1 MFVLLLLFSLSFSEV
16 AFTLNGSQFS
26 QQSFFNKIPREEW
39 KNFSNSQKHDL
50 IKDFIFKEL
59 VFLESEETNF
69 LYDPLVKSKLDNR
82 INQFL
87 INSAYDL
94 FVAFPLVDSLEYSK
108 ALKYLKKDIKV
119 RHILIG
125 YKDCRLPIP
134 IKRSK
139 SKALTLSK
147 NLYNDLMSGSNFNDY
162 VVEYSDDP
170 SADKNFGDLG
180 WLSWGRTV
188 PEFQNA
194 AFSLSVN
201 SFSEPILTD
210 FGFHI
215 IFLEDIKPSNSS
227 FLDSSSYKALA
238 LEKTIMSVPLD
249 IKRVSAKKYDEST
262 ILNSGLVFNETLLLK
277 VFTHIENENK
287 KNKIVASG
295 KKNFVNTLN
304 SFNDSGVL
312 CVFDSS
318 AYGVKWFSNHFKNF
332 PATRIPSIK
341 TLEDLKR
348 SFSLAVL
355 QNLSLVKINQE
366 YDNFNFL
373 LDLKINN
380 ITKNLI
386 YDSFIKNHINS
397 VKNIDSIEVKNYYD
411 NYKDEKYKEYNL
423 VSVREIKTLE
433 KSSSD
438 SLYNLLQKDYSFL
451 DLAKNNSLTNPRSG
465 GLIEPF
471 TINRYGPMGKKA
483 FSMEIKTFS
492 EPIENLDGTWSLIY
506 LEEKINE
513 QYIPLNK
520 VKNKIKNLLKKE
532 SQKNSKE
539 NLYISLFKKYDV
551 SINPLFFEND
561 KQ

>member
-249 IKRVSAKKYDEST
+249 KKRVSAKKYDEST

-277 VFTHIENENK
+277 VFSHIQNENT

-295 KKNFVNTLN
+295 KKK
-304 SFNDSGVL
+304 S
-312 CVFDSS
+312 C
-318 AYGVKWFSNHFKNF
+318 KCFK
-332 PATRIPSIK
+332 
-341 TLEDLKR
+341 
-348 SFSLAVL
+348 
-355 QNLSLVKINQE
+355 
-366 YDNFNFL
+366 
-373 LDLKINN
+373 
-380 ITKNLI
+380 
-386 YDSFIKNHINS
+386 
-397 VKNIDSIEVKNYYD
+397 
-411 NYKDEKYKEYNL
+411 
-423 VSVREIKTLE
+423 
-433 KSSSD
+433 
-438 SLYNLLQKDYSFL
+438 
-451 DLAKNNSLTNPRSG
+451 
-465 GLIEPF
+465 
-471 TINRYGPMGKKA
+471 
-483 FSMEIKTFS
+483 
-492 EPIENLDGTWSLIY
+492 
-506 LEEKINE
+506 
-513 QYIPLNK
+513 
-520 VKNKIKNLLKKE
+520 
-532 SQKNSKE
+532 
-539 NLYISLFKKYDV
+539 
-551 SINPLFFEND
+551 FF
-561 KQ
+561 

>member
-1 MFVLLLLFSLSFSEV
+1 MFVLLLLFFTLSFSEV
-16 AFTLNGSQFS
+16 AFTLNGNTFS

-39 KNFSNSQKHDL
+39 NNFSNSQKNDL
-50 IKDFIFKEL
+50 IKDFIYKEL
-59 VFLESEETNF
+59 VFLESEKTNF
-69 LYDPLVKSKLDNR
+69 LYDPLIKSKLDNR

-108 ALKYLKKDIKV
+108 ALKYLKKDIRV

-139 SKALTLSK
+139 TKALTLSK
-147 NLYNDLMSGSNFNDY
+147 NLYNDLKSGSNFNDY

-194 AFSLSVN
+194 AFSLSIN
-201 SFSEPILTD
+201 TFSEPILTD

-215 IFLEDIKPSNSS
+215 IFLDDIKPSNSS
-227 FLDSSSYKALA
+227 FLDSSAYKALA
-238 LEKTIMSVPLD
+238 LEKTIMSIPLD
-249 IKRVSAKKYDEST
+249 IKRVSAKQYDQAA
-262 ILNSGLVFNETLLLK
+262 IFNSGLVFNETLLLK
-277 VFTHIENENK
+277 VFNHIQNENT

-295 KKNFVNTLN
+295 KKNLVNTLN
-304 SFNDSGVL
+304 SFNNSGVL

-355 QNLSLVKINQE
+355 QNLCLVKINQE
-366 YDNFNFL
+366 YDNFSFL
-373 LDLKINN
+373 LDLKIKN

-386 YDSFIKNHINS
+386 FDSFIKNHINN
-397 VKNIDSIEVKNYYD
+397 VKNIDSTEIINYY
-411 NYKDEKYKEYNL
+411 NNNKDDKYKEYNL
-423 VSVREIKTLE
+423 VSVREIKTLD
-433 KSSSD
+433 KSSCD
-438 SLYNLLQKDYSFL
+438 SLYSLLQNDFSFL
-451 DLAKNNSLTNPRSG
+451 NLAKNNSLTNPRNG

-483 FSMEIKTFS
+483 FSMKINTFS
-492 EPIENLDGTWSLIY
+492 EPIENLDGTWSLIF
-506 LEEKINE
+506 LEKKINE
-513 QYIPLNK
+513 QYIPLNR
-520 VKNKIKNLLKKE
+520 VINKIKNFLKKD
-532 SQKNSKE
+532 SQKIAKE
-539 NLYISLFKKYDV
+539 NLYISLYNKYDV
-551 SINPLFFEND
+551 SINPLFFKSD
-561 KQ
+561 K

>member
-39 KNFSNSQKHDL
+39 KNFSTSQKHDL

-194 AFSLSVN
+194 AFSLSLN

-249 IKRVSAKKYDEST
+249 KKRVSAKKYDKST

-277 VFTHIENENK
+277 VFSHIQNENT

-295 KKNFVNTLN
+295 KKNLVNTLN
-304 SFNDSGVL
+304 SFGDSGVL

-355 QNLSLVKINQE
+355 QNLSLAKINQE
-366 YDNFNFL
+366 YDNFSYL

-386 YDSFIKNHINS
+386 YDSFIKNYINNI
-397 VKNIDSIEVKNYYD
+397 KNIDSIEVKNYY
-411 NYKDEKYKEYNL
+411 NNNKDEKYKEYNL

-433 KSSSD
+433 KSYSD
-438 SLYNLLQKDYSFL
+438 SLHNLLQKGFSFL
-451 DLAKNNSLTNPRSG
+451 DLAKKNSLTNPRDG

-483 FSMEIKTFS
+483 FSMKINTFS

-532 SQKNSKE
+532 SQKNAKD
-539 NLYISLFKKYDV
+539 NLYISLFEKYDV
-551 SINPLFFEND
+551 FINPLFFENN

>member
-1 MFVLLLLFSLSFSEV
+1 MFILLLLFSLSFSEV

-108 ALKYLKKDIKV
+108 ALEYLKRDVKV

-162 VVEYSDDP
+162 VIEYSDDP

-188 PEFQNA
+188 SEFQNA

-215 IFLEDIKPSNSS
+215 IFLENIKPSNSS

-238 LEKTIMSVPLD
+238 LEKTILSVPLD
-249 IKRVSAKKYDEST
+249 KKRVSAKKYDEST
-262 ILNSGLVFNETLLLK
+262 ILNSGLIFNETLLLK
-277 VFTHIENENK
+277 VFSHIQNENT

-295 KKNFVNTLN
+295 KKNLVNALN
-304 SFNDSGVL
+304 SFNDS
-312 CVFDSS
+312 
-318 AYGVKWFSNHFKNF
+318 
-332 PATRIPSIK
+332 
-341 TLEDLKR
+341 
-348 SFSLAVL
+348 
-355 QNLSLVKINQE
+355 
-366 YDNFNFL
+366 
-373 LDLKINN
+373 NN
-380 ITKNLI
+380 NW
-386 YDSFIKNHINS
+386 D
-397 VKNIDSIEVKNYYD
+397 
-411 NYKDEKYKEYNL
+411 
-423 VSVREIKTLE
+423 
-433 KSSSD
+433 
-438 SLYNLLQKDYSFL
+438 
-451 DLAKNNSLTNPRSG
+451 
-465 GLIEPF
+465 
-471 TINRYGPMGKKA
+471 
-483 FSMEIKTFS
+483 
-492 EPIENLDGTWSLIY
+492 
-506 LEEKINE
+506 
-513 QYIPLNK
+513 
-520 VKNKIKNLLKKE
+520 
-532 SQKNSKE
+532 
-539 NLYISLFKKYDV
+539 
-551 SINPLFFEND
+551 
-561 KQ
+561 